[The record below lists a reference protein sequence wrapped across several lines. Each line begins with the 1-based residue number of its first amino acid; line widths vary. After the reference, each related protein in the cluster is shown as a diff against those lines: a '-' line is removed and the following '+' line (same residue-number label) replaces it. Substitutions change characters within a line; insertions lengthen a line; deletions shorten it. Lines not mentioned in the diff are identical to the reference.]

1 MKRAKR
7 ISEKEIEKNSLVQKI
22 VREEVNVI
30 EKKELSNYKI
40 LWTFPY

>member
-7 ISEKEIEKNSLVQKI
+7 ISEKEIEKNSLIQKI
-22 VREEVNVI
+22 IREEVNVI

-40 LWTFPY
+40 LWTLPY